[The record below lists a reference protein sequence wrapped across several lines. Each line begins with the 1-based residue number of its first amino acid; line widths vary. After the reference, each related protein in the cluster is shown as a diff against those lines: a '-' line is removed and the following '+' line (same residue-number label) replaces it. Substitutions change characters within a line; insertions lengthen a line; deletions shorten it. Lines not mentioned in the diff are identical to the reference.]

1 MASEQMDDM
10 LTVREVARLLHVNPN
25 TLRRWS
31 NKGRIRAYRISPR
44 GDRRF
49 KREEIARFLAELNI
63 QQRQLER
70 SLEQIVAT
78 VINETSTK
86 KAKPNTG
93 SKSPE

>member
-10 LTVREVARLLHVNPN
+10 LTVREVARFLHVHPN

-49 KREEIARFLAELNI
+49 KREEIARYLAELNAYADKW
-63 QQRQLER
+63 REAWTR
-70 SLEQIVAT
+70 
-78 VINETSTK
+78 
-86 KAKPNTG
+86 
-93 SKSPE
+93 